1 MEKLDLFTVNENLI
15 EYYRNFDSRILYT
28 KDNRKYIGIILEI
41 DSIKYLAPLSSPKF
55 DDYDENGFLKKDTL
69 TIIRL
74 EDFKNQNEKDDFL
87 HSLSELK
94 KELRIKSH
102 IEMKS
107 LGKIFLANM
116 IPVKEGTY
124 QRFDINLE
132 QDQKYKILL
141 LKQYIL
147 INEEKVKH
155 KILKNAKVVFNHKK
169 QNLDKGYVKACYDF
183 TGLSGKLKE
192 FKI

>member
-1 MEKLDLFTVNENLI
+1 MEKLDIFTVDDTLI
-15 EYYRNFDSRILYT
+15 EYYRKFESRILYT
-28 KDNRKYIGIILEI
+28 KENRKYIGIILEI
-41 DSIKYLAPLSSPKF
+41 DSIKYLAPLSSPKI
-55 DDYDENGFLKKDTL
+55 DDYDESGLLKKDTL

-74 EDFKNQNEKDDFL
+74 EDFKSQIEKDDFF

-94 KELRIKSH
+94 KELKIKSH
-102 IEMKS
+102 MEMKS
-107 LGKIFLANM
+107 LGKVFLANM

-124 QRFDINLE
+124 RRFDINLE
-132 QDQKYKILL
+132 QDQKYKNLL

-155 KILKNAKVVFNHKK
+155 KILKNAKVVFSHKK

-183 TGLSGKLKE
+183 IGLVEKLKE
-192 FKI
+192 FC